1 MFVEKDKARFLV
13 KMSLTPYMIPDM
25 IMRREGDKTV
35 IEFLGDTE
43 KQVFD
48 SVEDAEMFWK
58 QNRQIGTQDMWCN

>member
-13 KMSLTPYMIPDM
+13 KMSLTAYMIPDM

-48 SVEDAEMFWK
+48 TIEDAEMFWRK
-58 QNRQIGTQDMWCN
+58 NRQIGTQDMWCN